1 MSFERIQNT
10 SLLEIARQR
19 ISWEEALQY
28 PEIAS
33 LFGRPGKTAALHRGT
48 TPSRLSGQ
56 DRRHRKLCQKVMLTD
71 QACRMLRSLNDYDRE
86 KVSEEILSLSENPN
100 APDLSHHRHHGFMR
114 LKKQRYPF
122 KGYHYLIRFSVLE
135 NGILVDDIFY
145 DFELMAPQPVA
156 AMERNALYRIDRKSD
171 ARFEAKPDRGIQE
184 ALATA
189 WETEKQRPVHRIET
203 RHAAVNG
210 MQNDL
215 VKASWLM
222 GTHVD
227 VAYRADAP
235 KEYTLFHNPSEG
247 GGEDFYECTTDKRFL
262 NPSVRFGRNSYS
274 ANVSH
279 LAAVLRET
287 QQRGHST
294 HWVAHSQGA
303 IIFARA
309 VGLHNSIYGGSLNCH
324 KISLHGAG
332 CSISNAKMVCTQA
345 GIEVLA
351 VRNNPFDMVPNI
363 AGGNDLSRSGLARS
377 IKFRKLVLGD
387 DSLASPH
394 TLPYLGLETYHHQLL
409 VTGNHDYAR
418 HVKRY
423 IAKVES
429 T

>member
-1 MSFERIQNT
+1 MSFERIQNA
-10 SLLEIARQR
+10 SLFDASRQR

-33 LFGRPGKTAALHRGT
+33 LFGGPGKTAALHRGAK
-48 TPSRLSGQ
+48 PSRLSVQ
-56 DRRHRKLCQKVMLTD
+56 DRRHCKLCRKVMLTD

-86 KVSEEILSLSENPN
+86 KVSEEILRLSENPN

-122 KGYHYLIRFSVLE
+122 KGYHYLIKFAVLE
-135 NGILVDDIFY
+135 NRILVHDIYY
-145 DFELMAPQPVA
+145 DRVLMVPQPVPG
-156 AMERNALYRIDRKSD
+156 MERNALYRIDRKGD
-171 ARFEAKPDRGIQE
+171 ARFEEKPARGITDQ
-184 ALATA
+184 LVKS
-189 WETEKQRPVHRIET
+189 WETQEPVPTHRIET

-210 MQNDL
+210 MQNNL
-215 VKASWLM
+215 VKAAWLM

-227 VAYRADAP
+227 AAYRADAP
-235 KEYTLFHNPSEG
+235 DKYTLFHNPSEG
-247 GGEDFYECTTDKRFL
+247 GGEDLYECTTDKRFL
-262 NPSVRFGRNSYS
+262 NPGVRFGRNSYS

-332 CSISNAKMVCTQA
+332 CSISNAKMVCAQA

-351 VRNNPFDMVPNI
+351 VRNNPFDLVPNI

-409 VTGNHDYAR
+409 MTGNHGYAR
-418 HVKRY
+418 HVKLY
-423 IAKVES
+423 MTKVES